1 MIGMVCVREPFAL
14 KALATAAVL
23 TLLACCAASATV
35 PARPRF
41 ALLIGNDTYGPS
53 QPASSLPVNGD
64 PSLPDLHNACSDV
77 MAVGAQLE
85 RVGWKDEDITVKC
98 DLTKPQL
105 ATEIESFLDRL
116 QQSDE
121 ATAVFY
127 FSGHGIEVAKKNYIF
142 GTDARPDVGH
152 AVDTYLRSANATLF
166 GNDAIDVNWYL
177 LGRIGE
183 TYNNAVLIVLD
194 ACRENPLLDEL
205 NRRLVQRIR
214 SVNVQANPD
223 WLVTALRVPDNPPD
237 GIVTAFSTSN
247 GDLAADGFGSVSPYA
262 DALTHKIRPS
272 ITIDQILNETMA
284 QVHDQTRYT
293 AREQRP
299 DRRGFFRPPPRCFA
313 GCIDEASQPDP
324 SPSPAVKD
332 GWLEL
337 PAIKEGWLDLKGTAA
352 PTKVALRTGD
362 IALDQPATR
371 SSVVQVRFAQ
381 SNLSIELPEMRKSQI
396 LLDQSPLSLGKIVK
410 DPATVTQ
417 LAVDVFWCS
426 GDSLAQARWV
436 RASEVASSI
445 ATTAKINPL
454 IENAMVSRVAVKPI
468 PLGSSSKRSFDPD
481 SIVLEYSSSLP
492 SNKKWAEVLQSSSI
506 VPIRIQAADAL
517 NPKYPNYLSVYIC
530 QNLVQE
536 KSTNRVFMQ
545 VADGSQVKLAQTI
558 NSGLAST
565 GDFVVAESIEVQPVA
580 SHPDTEIR
588 YFFEDDK
595 PAAEKILGVVA
606 DNAKLPAHLVYLP
619 SYQPKTSQGSFEIW
633 LGSRL
638 IFAHDDTT
646 AKNLDTASEIIRVS
660 DVSARD
666 GQGNTVGRLSN
677 IVLSLTGQSAKSD
690 SAQSSFYSLKYSFYN
705 GSGTQRGDQTV
716 TLAFK
721 GENDAIVAI
730 DKFPLDRRRC
740 IYGGPEVRFQNGVVP
755 VAKEAIRN
763 IDITITLVSGVQTPC

>member
-1 MIGMVCVREPFAL
+1 MVCAREPFSL
-14 KALATAAVL
+14 RALATAAVL
-23 TLLACCAASATV
+23 TLLACCVASAAT

-41 ALLIGNDTYGPS
+41 ALLIGNDTYSPS
-53 QPASSLPVNGD
+53 QPASSLPANAD

-98 DLTKPQL
+98 NLTKPQL

-121 ATAVFY
+121 ATAIFY
-127 FSGHGIEVAKKNYIF
+127 FSGHGIEVAKKSYIF

-152 AVDTYLRSANATLF
+152 AVDTYLRFANATLF

-205 NRRLVQRIR
+205 NRRLVQRTR
-214 SVNVQANPD
+214 SVNVQARPD
-223 WLVTALRVPDNPPD
+223 WLVTALRPPDNPPD

-284 QVHDQTRYT
+284 QVHDRTRYT

-313 GCIDEASQPDP
+313 GCIDQASQPDP
-324 SPSPAVKD
+324 SPSPANKD
-332 GWLEL
+332 GLL
-337 PAIKEGWLDLKGTAA
+337 NLKGAAA
-352 PTKVALRTGD
+352 PTRVTLRTGD
-362 IALDQPATR
+362 IAPDQPAAP
-371 SSVVQVRFAQ
+371 SSVVQLRFAQ
-381 SNLSIELPEMRKSQI
+381 SNPSIELPDMRKSQV
-396 LLDQSPLSLGKIVK
+396 LLDQSPLSLGKIIK

-436 RASEVASSI
+436 RATEVASSI
-445 ATTAKINPL
+445 ATAAKSNPL

-468 PLGSSSKRSFDPD
+468 PLGSNSKRSFDTD

-506 VPIRIQAADAL
+506 VPIRIQDADAL

-558 NSGLAST
+558 NAGLAST

-606 DNAKLPAHLVYLP
+606 ANAKLPAHLVYLP
-619 SYQPKTSQGSFEIW
+619 SYKPKTSQGSFEVW

-646 AKNLDTASEIIRVS
+646 ANNLDTASEIVSAS

-716 TLAFK
+716 TLTFK

-730 DKFPLDRRRC
+730 DKFPLDRHRC

-755 VAKEAIRN
+755 VAKEAIHN
-763 IDITITLVSGVQTPC
+763 IDITITPVSGVQTPC